1 MPATSWF
8 VRFQNYIATFL
19 YQNFFTSGRWGK
31 KAFPSTVLRRE
42 KKSARFCCCT
52 PAALRSFDKMRG
64 RAPKGLLCI
73 KGCNFF
79 STRSFRVASTIVA
92 CSSIVPLY
100 CCHYRL
106 RHAAACGAALVNRLS
121 KRYSPL
127 QQDDSNLNF
136 LSSFLMRA
144 LMHMRGSRLSQQRL
158 LLP

>member
-1 MPATSWF
+1 MSHTYWIWNFRPLCQEERKRALACAESLLILYYSSTLIW
-8 VRFQNYIATFL
+8 QNERQRRRDYRRRHAIARCAEWAET
-19 YQNFFTSGRWGK
+19 
-31 KAFPSTVLRRE
+31 
-42 KKSARFCCCT
+42 
-52 PAALRSFDKMRG
+52 
-64 RAPKGLLCI
+64 LLCI

-144 LMHMRGSRLSQQRL
+144 LMHMRGSRLSHTT
-158 LLP
+158 P

>member
-1 MPATSWF
+1 MFYSCSHHQIFKPESYMTCRPLLGSLLQL
-8 VRFQNYIATFL
+8 RFQNYIVIFISIKTFL
-19 YQNFFTSGRWGK
+19 RRADGEN

-92 CSSIVPLY
+92 PAS
-100 CCHYRL
+100 H
-106 RHAAACGAALVNRLS
+106 
-121 KRYSPL
+121 
-127 QQDDSNLNF
+127 
-136 LSSFLMRA
+136 
-144 LMHMRGSRLSQQRL
+144 QQRTAGCRRKAATT
-158 LLP
+158 PPARW